1 MRRHILSLGV
11 LFFVIVGFSVT
22 AAPTT
27 SLAQSGAPTEE
38 WSQGQFALWVVK
50 AAGAIS
56 KLPPAAT
63 GSDAIVFLTKLGV
76 IPEDGWK
83 KDGKITKEF
92 LLSLLGDDSEGAEGL
107 SFDDLIQRLQ
117 DQVNTLVT
125 QWNEGY
131 FSGSTDTAASSITP

>member
-1 MRRHILSLGV
+1 MRRHILSWGV
-11 LFFVIVGFSVT
+11 LFFFIVGFFVT

-38 WSQGQFALWVVK
+38 WSQDQFALWVVK

-63 GSDAIVFLTKLGV
+63 GSDAIAFLTKLGV

-83 KDGKITKEF
+83 KDEKMTKEF
-92 LLSLLGDDSEGAEGL
+92 LLNLLGDDSEGAEGL
-107 SFDDLIQRLQ
+107 SFDDLIQRIQ
-117 DQVNTLVT
+117 DRVNTLVN
-125 QWNEGY
+125 QWHEGY
-131 FSGSTDTAASSITP
+131 FSGSTDTTASSVTP